1 MQARQRLSWLLL
13 CSVQLAPYPLTSTPE
28 HFWREPDLRR
38 LLQEAGKGGWKGL
51 EDKFLPLTELPG
63 EALEEGTQTPK
74 THAVCEE

>member
-1 MQARQRLSWLLL
+1 MQARQRLF
-13 CSVQLAPYPLTSTPE
+13 LAPPLLRAAGPHPLTSTPE

-38 LLQEAGKGGWKGL
+38 LPQEAGKGGWKGL